1 VVLYRNAFLGEEE
14 VVKFLLTVLTA
25 LSMMLAIPAQ
35 AKSEL
40 PVLKLTKDNT
50 AVLFGVIDSTS
61 VSDVMQQIQKLD
73 SSLKSG
79 YPINLVMYT
88 PGGYIQDGLE
98 LNEYLKSVNRPIN
111 TVTIFAAS
119 MGFQIVQNLKNRY
132 ILQNGVLMSHKA
144 AGGFEGEF
152 GDGNS
157 QIDSRYGLWMA
168 RILEMDQ
175 QTVKRTK
182 GKQTLK
188 SYRAAYQNELWLTG
202 NQAVAGGYAD
212 RVVAATC
219 DKSLSG
225 QRTQRLEFMGMGINV
240 NYSECPLNTNPLS
253 IEIEIPTNKGV
264 MKHADFLAKGG
275 VFIKDNKEVGGY
287 GAPDLYCTDPSLTME
302 LLKKSMSEVRKE
314 VIARQRKIVK
324 SY

>member
-1 VVLYRNAFLGEEE
+1 M
-14 VVKFLLTVLTA
+14 KFMLSVLTA
-25 LSMMLAIPAQ
+25 LFMTLAIPAQ

-50 AVLFGVIDSTS
+50 AVLFGVVDSTS

-79 YPINLVMYT
+79 YAINLVLYT
-88 PGGYIQDGLE
+88 PGGSIQDGLE
-98 LNEYLKSVNRPIN
+98 LIEYLKSVNRPIN
-111 TVTIFAAS
+111 TVTVFAAS
-119 MGFQIVQNLKNRY
+119 MGFQIAQNLGQRY

-157 QIDSRYGLWMA
+157 QIDARYGLWMS
-168 RILEMDQ
+168 RILELDQ
-175 QTVKRTK
+175 QTVARTK

-188 SYRAAYQNELWLTG
+188 SYRSAYQNELWLTG
-202 NQAVAGGYAD
+202 AQSTKGGYAD
-212 RVVAATC
+212 KVISASC
-219 DKSLSG
+219 DKSLNG
-225 QRTQRLEFMGMGINV
+225 QRTQRLDFMGLGINV

-302 LLKKSMSEVRKE
+302 ILKKSMIDVKKE
-314 VIARQRKIVK
+314 VIARQRKVVK
-324 SY
+324 GY

>member
-1 VVLYRNAFLGEEE
+1 MLPM
-14 VVKFLLTVLTA
+14 VLTA
-25 LSMMLAIPAQ
+25 LMMMLAIPAQ

-50 AVLFGVIDSTS
+50 AVLFGVVDTTS

-79 YPINLVMYT
+79 YPIWLVLYT
-88 PGGYIQDGLE
+88 PGGSIQDGLE
-98 LNEYLKSVNRPIN
+98 LIEYLKSVNRPIN

-119 MGFQIVQNLKNRY
+119 MGFQVAQNLGKRY

-144 AGGFEGEF
+144 SGGFEGEF

-157 QIDSRYGLWMA
+157 QIDARYGLWMA
-168 RILEMDQ
+168 RILELDQ
-175 QTVKRTK
+175 HTVKRTN

-188 SYRAAYQNELWLTG
+188 SYRMAYQNELWLTG
-202 NQAVAGGYAD
+202 QKSVSSGYAD
-212 RVVAATC
+212 RIISASC
-219 DKSLSG
+219 DKSLNG
-225 QRTQRLEFMGMGINV
+225 TRTQRLEFMGMGINV

-253 IEIEIPTNKGV
+253 IEIEIPTNKGM
-264 MKHADFLAKGG
+264 MKHSDFLAKGG

-287 GAPDLYCTDPSLTME
+287 GAPELYCTDPSLTME
-302 LLKKSMSEVRKE
+302 ILKKSMTDVKKE
-314 VIARQRKIVK
+314 VVARQRKVVK
-324 SY
+324 GY

>member
-1 VVLYRNAFLGEEE
+1 M
-14 VVKFLLTVLTA
+14 KFMLSVLTA
-25 LSMMLAIPAQ
+25 LTMMLAVPAQ
-35 AKSEL
+35 AKGL

-50 AVLFGVIDSTS
+50 AVLFGVVDSTS

-79 YPINLVMYT
+79 YAINLVLYT
-88 PGGYIQDGLE
+88 PGGSIQDGLE
-98 LNEYLKSVNRPIN
+98 LIEYLKSVNRPIN
-111 TVTIFAAS
+111 TVTVFAAS
-119 MGFQIVQNLKNRY
+119 MGFQIAQNLRNRY

-157 QIDSRYGLWMA
+157 QIDSRYGLWMS
-168 RILEMDQ
+168 RILEMDN
-175 QTVKRTK
+175 QTVAKTK

-202 NQAVAGGYAD
+202 EQSVKQGYAD
-212 RVVAATC
+212 LVISASC
-219 DKSLSG
+219 DKSLAG
-225 QRTQRLEFMGMGINV
+225 IRTQRLEFMGMGINV

-253 IEIEIPTNKGV
+253 IEMEIPTNKGV

-275 VFIKDNKEVGGY
+275 VFLKDNKEAGGY
-287 GAPDLYCTDPSLTME
+287 GAPELYCTDPSLTME
-302 LLKKSMSEVRKE
+302 ILKKSMTDVKKE

-324 SY
+324 GY

>member
-1 VVLYRNAFLGEEE
+1 
-14 VVKFLLTVLTA
+14 VKFMLSVLTA
-25 LSMMLAIPAQ
+25 LTLMLAAPAQ

-50 AVLFGVIDSTS
+50 AVLFGVVDSTS

-79 YPINLVMYT
+79 YAINLVLYT
-88 PGGYIQDGLE
+88 PGGSIQDGLE
-98 LNEYLKSVNRPIN
+98 LIEYLKSVNRPIN
-111 TVTIFAAS
+111 TITVFAAS
-119 MGFQIVQNLKNRY
+119 MGFQIAQNLKNRY

-157 QIDSRYGLWMA
+157 QIDSRYGLWMS
-168 RILEMDQ
+168 RIKEMDE
-175 QTVKRTK
+175 QTVAKTK
-182 GKQTLK
+182 GKQTLA
-188 SYRAAYQNELWLTG
+188 SYRKAYQNELWLTG
-202 NQAVAGGYAD
+202 AQAVKGGYAD
-212 RVVAATC
+212 LVISAQC
-219 DKSLSG
+219 DKSLDSTRS
-225 QRTQRLEFMGMGINV
+225 QHLEIMGFGINV
-240 NYSECPLNTNPLS
+240 VYSSCPLNTNPLS
-253 IEIEIPTNKGV
+253 VEIEIPTNKGV

-287 GAPDLYCTDPSLTME
+287 GTPDLYCTDPSVTME
-302 LLKKSMSEVRKE
+302 LLKKSMTEVRKE

-324 SY
+324 GY

>member
-1 VVLYRNAFLGEEE
+1 M
-14 VVKFLLTVLTA
+14 KFMLSVLTA
-25 LSMMLAIPAQ
+25 LMMTLAIPAQ
-35 AKSEL
+35 AKKSEL

-50 AVLFGVIDSTS
+50 AVLFGVVDSTS

-79 YPINLVMYT
+79 YAINLVLYT
-88 PGGYIQDGLE
+88 PGGSIQDGLE
-98 LNEYLKSVNRPIN
+98 LIEYLKSVNRPIN
-111 TVTIFAAS
+111 TVTVFAAS
-119 MGFQIVQNLKNRY
+119 MGFQIAQNLGQRY

-157 QIDSRYGLWMA
+157 QIDARYGLWMS
-168 RILEMDQ
+168 RILELDQ
-175 QTVKRTK
+175 QTVARTK

-188 SYRAAYQNELWLTG
+188 SYRSAYQNELWLTG
-202 NQAVAGGYAD
+202 EQSIKGGYAD
-212 RVVAATC
+212 RVISASC
-219 DKSLSG
+219 DKSLNG
-225 QRTQRLEFMGMGINV
+225 QRTQHLDFFGLGINV

-302 LLKKSMSEVRKE
+302 ILKKSMTDVKKE
-314 VIARQRKIVK
+314 VIARQRKVVK
-324 SY
+324 GY